1 MALLFSKKDENN
13 LDYDAGRICLS
24 CQASFSGRYCGRCG
38 ERVIESEDKSL
49 HHFFNSVFKEFT
61 LIDGKFLH
69 SLRRLVLNPGM
80 MSGDIVRGIR
90 RRYMKP
96 VAFFFVANFIYFLFP
111 IFQTFN
117 TGAYTQRQHMV
128 YSGISS
134 TMIAEHLKQNK
145 QTFEEFVVEYDQ
157 ASTNWSKLMLILLVV
172 LMFPF
177 LVLINYSKQLYLSDH
192 MMFSL
197 EYCTFLLFVPTIL
210 YGLFLQAVIVIA
222 ETMGTKLNFLFWD
235 TYTTPFVLAFL
246 LYFFIRGVRAFYGFK
261 WWRVVLSSLLLIF
274 AMQLVLSVYR
284 FILFVVTIRSL

>member
-1 MALLFSKKDENN
+1 
-13 LDYDAGRICLS
+13 
-24 CQASFSGRYCGRCG
+24 
-38 ERVIESEDKSL
+38 
-49 HHFFNSVFKEFT
+49 
-61 LIDGKFLH
+61 
-69 SLRRLVLNPGM
+69 
-80 MSGDIVRGIR
+80 
-90 RRYMKP
+90 
-96 VAFFFVANFIYFLFP
+96 
-111 IFQTFN
+111 
-117 TGAYTQRQHMV
+117 
-128 YSGISS
+128 
-134 TMIAEHLKQNK
+134 MIAEHLKQNK